1 MKSIPLIIL
10 SLLFIV
16 SQLQS
21 QDNFK
26 WDVVDSVAL
35 NKEQLYTNS
44 KVFIAKTWKSA
55 KDVIQSDD
63 REGGVIVVKGLISKD
78 ISAILYTYTY
88 NYGYMITFRMK
99 DKKFKVT
106 IEDVQCESTS
116 LSNKNCAP
124 KCIEPFEGDNCPS
137 TGSFTCA
144 GPSKSKATKM
154 MESIKQDLDGIIDS
168 YYNFLQNANKAN
180 TDDW

>member
-1 MKSIPLIIL
+1 MKSIVIIIF
-10 SLLFIV
+10 SVVFIKSNLV
-16 SQLQS
+16 S

-35 NKEQLYTNS
+35 NKEQLYTNT

-78 ISAILYTYTY
+78 ISAILFTYTY

-106 IEDVQCESTS
+106 IEDVHCESTS
-116 LSNKNCAP
+116 LSNKNCVP

-137 TGSFTCA
+137 TGSFTCV
-144 GPSKSKATKM
+144 GPSKGKATKM
-154 MESIKQDLDGIIDS
+154 MESIKHDLDGIIDS
-168 YYNFLQNANKAN
+168 YYIFLQNANKAN